1 MFRLLRS
8 AIRTADQFVASGSSR
23 LKKPL
28 ENLIISVERNA
39 SAAAHRTGSLSSSV
53 SHHLHTH
60 AYNGARAQPIGSNL
74 SFPTRVALGRPL
86 SPSKLPRA
94 PAIPRSIS
102 QVGLGTAR
110 NFSSTRHVFQ
120 NIVDNV
126 PIHTRA
132 LWEAEWDLKQKKAA
146 QRKAIKKENKK
157 KQTERIP
164 DKLKAKE
171 TVKSPLSP
179 ALSAVDSEDS
189 VSSIGFSTYFAAP
202 ASTPLVKGVTTS
214 LTIPLYPPTSRRAPL
229 PTSHPQDSFLPLLE
243 LRDLHVTHSQH
254 ATRVTSLFIRLDGAD
269 VWSKGAI
276 CECYGGETTGMVT
289 SLKVV
294 FKGWD
299 KKMVKRAI
307 GDAGK
312 GWCEL
317 VEEREA
323 AAEAPVQSRQAFLQT
338 PTTLPAELDV
348 TSSFILP
355 TLDFSSNFASHMS
368 DPPSQHELE
377 EAAWG
382 MSRSISP
389 CTTRPTSPIMMSP
402 TYGSVHSDDDLN
414 DGWSSGGE
422 EYDRL
427 SDISIAATPIN
438 RPLGFSVNFLER
450 SHSDYNNGNFQVYEP
465 F

>member
-8 AIRTADQFVASGSSR
+8 AVRTADQFIASGSSR

-28 ENLIISVERNA
+28 ENLIISVERNV
-39 SAAAHRTGSLSSSV
+39 SAATHHTGSLSSSF

-60 AYNGARAQPIGSNL
+60 AYGSARAQPIGSNL

-86 SPSKLPRA
+86 SAPKLPRA
-94 PAIPRSIS
+94 PTIPRSVS

-132 LWEAEWDLKQKKAA
+132 LWEAEWDLKQRKSAQKKM
-146 QRKAIKKENKK
+146 IKKEIKK

-171 TVKSPLSP
+171 NKSPLSP

-189 VSSIGFSTYFAAP
+189 VPSIEFSTYFAAP
-202 ASTPLVKGVTTS
+202 AATPLVKGVTTS

-229 PTSHPQDSFLPLLE
+229 PASHTSDSFLPLSE

-269 VWSKGAI
+269 VWSKGAT

-289 SLKVV
+289 SLRVV
-294 FKGWD
+294 FNGWD
-299 KKMVKRAI
+299 KKMVRKAI

-317 VEEREA
+317 VEEREVF
-323 AAEAPVQSRQAFLQT
+323 EEPVQERRASLYPPAS
-338 PTTLPAELDV
+338 LPNELDV
-348 TSSFILP
+348 TSSFVIP

-368 DPPSQHELE
+368 DSSSHYEPE

-382 MSRSISP
+382 TSRSISP
-389 CTTRPTSPIMMSP
+389 STTRPSSPTMMSP
-402 TYGSVHSDDDLN
+402 THGSVHSDDDLH

-427 SDISIAATPIN
+427 SDVSIAATPVN
-438 RPLGFSVNFLER
+438 RSLGFSVNFLQR
-450 SHSDYNNGNFQVYEP
+450 SHSDYNNGDFRVYEP

>member
-8 AIRTADQFVASGSSR
+8 AIRTADQYVASGSSR

-28 ENLIISVERNA
+28 ENLLISVERNVP
-39 SAAAHRTGSLSSSV
+39 AAAHRTGPLSSSSS
-53 SHHLHTH
+53 SHFLHTH
-60 AYNGARAQPIGSNL
+60 AYTGARAQPIGSNF
-74 SFPTRVALGRPL
+74 SFPTRVALGKPL
-86 SPSKLPRA
+86 SAPKLPRA
-94 PAIPRSIS
+94 PTVPRSIT

-132 LWEAEWDLKQKKAA
+132 LWEAEWDLKQRKSAQKKV
-146 QRKAIKKENKK
+146 IKKENKK
-157 KQTERIP
+157 KRTERVP

-171 TVKSPLSP
+171 SVKSPLSP
-179 ALSAVDSEDS
+179 AVSAADSEES
-189 VSSIGFSTYFAAP
+189 VESIDFSTYFAAP
-202 ASTPLVKGVTTS
+202 AATSLVTGAKTT
-214 LTIPLYPPTSRRAPL
+214 LTIPLYPTPSRRAPL
-229 PTSHPQDSFLPLLE
+229 PASHPSDSFLPLAE
-243 LRDLHVTHSQH
+243 LRDIHVSHSQH

-269 VWSKGAI
+269 VWSKGAT

-294 FKGWD
+294 FNGWN
-299 KKMVKRAI
+299 KEMVRKAI

-323 AAEAPVQSRQAFLQT
+323 VLERWTPLQPVAISAD
-338 PTTLPAELDV
+338 ELDM
-348 TSSFILP
+348 TSSLILP
-355 TLDFSSNFASHMS
+355 TLDFSSDFTSHLSDASSHHDS
-368 DPPSQHELE
+368 E
-377 EAAWG
+377 EAVWG
-382 MSRSISP
+382 ISRSISP
-389 CTTRPTSPIMMSP
+389 ATTRPASPIMMSP
-402 TYGSVHSDDDLN
+402 THVSVYSDEDLH

-427 SDISIAATPIN
+427 SDVSVAATPIN
-438 RPLGFSVNFLER
+438 RSLGFSVDFLER
-450 SHSDYNNGNFQVYEP
+450 SHADYYNNHLQVYESL
-465 F
+465 